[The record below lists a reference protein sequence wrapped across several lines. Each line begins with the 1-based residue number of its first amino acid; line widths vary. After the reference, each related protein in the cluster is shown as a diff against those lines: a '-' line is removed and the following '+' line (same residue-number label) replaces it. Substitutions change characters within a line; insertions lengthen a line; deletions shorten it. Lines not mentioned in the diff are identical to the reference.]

1 MKLNDSSDIVPRINL
16 VDMVKDRIQDWI
28 IKGEIKPGEKLPSE
42 KEMMLHF
49 KVAKSVIREAISR
62 LNALNMVET
71 FQGKGSFVSHDSQ
84 KIVMTLETETAE
96 VELSNYLLEL
106 RGIFE
111 PQIGELAAQRRSEAD
126 MKKLWKLVEKLEAA
140 IQHNEMG
147 YEEDDLLH
155 FTLAQSTHN
164 PLLEK
169 VAINIARM
177 SEPYKRLSLAR
188 PFRPS
193 ETLKEWQAII
203 QAVEQQ
209 DTQAAWQSMYRHIQN
224 SMENFHNSESKSN
237 AINHLSEMEVNS
249 ESSIFHIPKGPNN
262 NH

>member
-1 MKLNDSSDIVPRINL
+1 MKLNNTSDIVPRINL

-84 KIVMTLETETAE
+84 NIVMTLGTETAE
-96 VELSNYLLEL
+96 DELSNYLWEL
-106 RGIFE
+106 REIFE
-111 PQIGELAAQRRSEAD
+111 PQIGRLAAQRRSEAD
-126 MKKLWKLVEKLEAA
+126 MKKLWKLIEKLELA

-147 YEEDDLLH
+147 YDEDDLLH

-188 PFRPS
+188 PFRPAATC
-193 ETLKEWQAII
+193 EEWHSLIQAITDRDAQVAQ
-203 QAVEQQ
+203 QAMYQHIKNSRE
-209 DTQAAWQSMYRHIQN
+209 TFNQSKLVAMDHKMAQ
-224 SMENFHNSESKSN
+224 K
-237 AINHLSEMEVNS
+237 
-249 ESSIFHIPKGPNN
+249 
-262 NH
+262 